1 MLRNYNA
8 RIIKWWQLHLN
19 ISDIN
24 CIRISHVFFKISL
37 KPNISIKSPL
47 ATSLEHISK
56 SHEICQHCTRIPNLM
71 KCLFNAR
78 NKSRDRWFLMYH
90 KRYKEYGE
98 EMFTIKRFINQTP
111 YLGIIRLMR
120 ITIRKKLSVVVETIS
135 NQGISLIGGTTMSH
149 SYEQI
154 GRSRLMSNILISL
167 MSRIFKLKSL
177 KWKHCFTSE
186 ATHY

>member
-1 MLRNYNA
+1 
-8 RIIKWWQLHLN
+8 
-19 ISDIN
+19 
-24 CIRISHVFFKISL
+24 
-37 KPNISIKSPL
+37 
-47 ATSLEHISK
+47 
-56 SHEICQHCTRIPNLM
+56 M

-135 NQGISLIGGTTMSH
+135 NQGISLIAGTTMSH

-167 MSRIFKLKSL
+167 MSRIFKFSFTVEILIQLMSDIF
-177 KWKHCFTSE
+177 KWSCRHFIIL
-186 ATHY
+186 AL

>member
-1 MLRNYNA
+1 
-8 RIIKWWQLHLN
+8 
-19 ISDIN
+19 
-24 CIRISHVFFKISL
+24 
-37 KPNISIKSPL
+37 
-47 ATSLEHISK
+47 
-56 SHEICQHCTRIPNLM
+56 M

-135 NQGISLIGGTTMSH
+135 NQGISLIAGTTMSH

-167 MSRIFKLKSL
+167 MSRIFKFSWNSNTINVGYIQMKLSPFYYPCIVIAQHVPRTMSTYL
-177 KWKHCFTSE
+177 ISDSGEWTLNVE
-186 ATHY
+186 